1 MTEEIKKFKLKWNI
15 FIKKCLTK
23 LGFDK
28 EFDYGDYGKKRN
40 LVLGIAAIL
49 VIIIT
54 IVAFVVG
61 GQYTTE
67 TLKNKIKELQ
77 TTLEGNNLEIGRLQS
92 ALENKTEESI
102 QKEKSI
108 LQCRN
113 DLNHS
118 EARVN
123 ECYNETAQLNS
134 QLEDEKNKSERLSG
148 NLTTCNFMKQ
158 ELLDI
163 VKSSVR
169 AVCCSFGDI
178 LQGVQRSWDIVG
190 NQIICGKGG
199 YIVNCGTGTTDYP
212 S

>member
-15 FIKKCLTK
+15 FIKKFLTK

-40 LVLGIAAIL
+40 LVLGIAATL
-49 VIIIT
+49 FIIIT

-77 TTLEGNNLEIGRLQS
+77 ITLEGNNLEIGRLQS
-92 ALENKTEESI
+92 ELENKTEESI
-102 QKEKSI
+102 QKDKSI

-118 EARVN
+118 EALLN
-123 ECYNETAQLNS
+123 ECHNETAQLKS
-134 QLEDEKNKSERLSG
+134 QLEDEKNKYEQLSG
-148 NLTTCNFMKQ
+148 NLTTCNFKKQ

-178 LQGVQRSWDIVG
+178 LQGTQRSWDIVG

-199 YIVNCGTGTTDYP
+199 YTVNCGTGTTDYP